1 LRGGR
6 RRGRGLASVAQW
18 HPAVERAVRSR
29 LLVVNLKSEAQQV
42 TEVLGILERL
52 EIAADVQTAPTAAP
66 APAAVVLRIS
76 PDRLVE
82 AVLALNYH
90 GFADVRA
97 YEGERS

>member
-1 LRGGR
+1 
-6 RRGRGLASVAQW
+6 
-18 HPAVERAVRSR
+18 VERAVQSR

-52 EIAADVQTAPTAAP
+52 EIAADVLTAPTAPTAAP
-66 APAAVVLRIS
+66 EPAAVVLRIS
-76 PDRLVE
+76 PDRMVE

-97 YEGERS
+97 YEAERP

>member
-1 LRGGR
+1 
-6 RRGRGLASVAQW
+6 
-18 HPAVERAVRSR
+18 VERAVQSR

-52 EIAADVQTAPTAAP
+52 EIAADVLTAPTAAP
-66 APAAVVLRIS
+66 EPAAVVLRIS
-76 PDRLVE
+76 PDRMVE

-97 YEGERS
+97 YEAERP